1 MGNIREIVSSLG
13 GVSCEIKRVVCFDLD
28 DTLYKEIDFVAS
40 AYREIA
46 ASEKHPELLP
56 KMMDW
61 REKGENV
68 FLQFNKAIGKETI
81 IPQYMTLY
89 RTHNPTISLSDGVED
104 TLTELRHRGITL
116 GLITDGRSI
125 SQRNKIKA
133 LGLNRWFDNE
143 NIIISEE
150 TQSEKTEEPN
160 FRYFIK
166 KYQGAEFTY
175 VGDNPKKDFI
185 VPNRLGWRTVM
196 LKDDG
201 RNIHKQGAVPVEN
214 LPQISI
220 TRIEELLDFI
230 K

>member
-1 MGNIREIVSSLG
+1 M
-13 GVSCEIKRVVCFDLD
+13 CKKVVCFDLD
-28 DTLYKEIDFVAS
+28 DTLYKEIDFVES

-46 ASEKHPELLP
+46 ESEKRPDLLP
-56 KMMDW
+56 KMMGW
-61 REKGENV
+61 QKNGENV

-81 IPQYMTLY
+81 IPHYLTLY
-89 RTHNPTISLSDGVED
+89 RSHYPAISLSAGVEE
-104 TLTELRHRGITL
+104 TLNELKHRGITL

-133 LGLNRWFDNE
+133 LGLDRWFDNE

-150 TQSEKTEEPN
+150 TNFEKTEEPN
-160 FRYFIK
+160 FRHFVK
-166 KYQGAEFTY
+166 KYRGAEFTY

-185 VPNRLGWRTVM
+185 VPNRLGWKTVM

-201 RNIHKQGAVPVEN
+201 RNIHKQEAVPAEN
-214 LPQISI
+214 LPQITI
-220 TRIEELLDFI
+220 TGIDELLDFV

>member
-1 MGNIREIVSSLG
+1 M
-13 GVSCEIKRVVCFDLD
+13 KVVCFDLD
-28 DTLYKEIDFVAS
+28 DTLYKEIDFVES
-40 AYREIA
+40 AYKEIA
-46 ASEKHPELLP
+46 ISEKRPDLLP

-61 REKGENV
+61 QKNGENV
-68 FLQFNKAIGKETI
+68 FLQFNKAIGKETLI
-81 IPQYMTLY
+81 SEYLKLY
-89 RTHNPTISLSDGVED
+89 RNHYPTISLSDGVEN
-104 TLTELRHRGITL
+104 TLNELKHRDITL

-133 LGLNRWFDNE
+133 LGMNRWFDNE

-166 KYQGAEFTY
+166 KYRGAEFTY

-185 VPNRLGWRTVM
+185 VPNRLGWKTVM
-196 LKDDG
+196 LKNDG
-201 RNIHKQGAVPVEN
+201 RNTHKQEAVPMEN
-214 LPQISI
+214 LPHIII
-220 TRIEELLDFI
+220 TSIEELLDFI